1 MMWLHGYEF
10 KRKGKLSVQVGEKN
24 PSNYALNYY
33 ILKTLLCTVSD
44 TLMTLQ
50 FESQENVYVY

>member
-1 MMWLHGYEF
+1 MAMSLREKENYQF
-10 KRKGKLSVQVGEKN
+10 KLGKKN